1 MYVSVLLLWHHQIMK
16 IACRFKNWLF
26 EGELLALVER
36 FAHSYSTDL
45 FLSKGLITY
54 LY

>member
-16 IACRFKNWLF
+16 IACRIKNWLF

-36 FAHSYSTDL
+36 FR
-45 FLSKGLITY
+45 LIATAQIY
-54 LY
+54 FFQRV